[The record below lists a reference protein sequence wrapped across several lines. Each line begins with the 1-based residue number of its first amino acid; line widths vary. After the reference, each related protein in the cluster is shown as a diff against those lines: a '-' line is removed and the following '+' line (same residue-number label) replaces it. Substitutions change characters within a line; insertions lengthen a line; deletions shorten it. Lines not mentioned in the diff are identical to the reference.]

1 MSALS
6 TTTGH
11 DFWQRWAESQ
21 ADFTHCISRPPDL
34 GPACPSTRCVAVGRW
49 FATRSVYV
57 CKDAITPSAHDP
69 SSLWRVLVRGNLASI
84 GSHGQDPGP
93 RQSQPSDGSG
103 QPSSPAAPRPSPTE
117 AAPTSRR
124 RHTRWCSAGRKMKR
138 RRIYLTAQ
146 KAELARTR
154 KADWTFH
161 ASSCSVW
168 AAKQDLTVWCGAQ
181 SFARQASSH
190 RGRRGRTRIK

>member
-93 RQSQPSDGSG
+93 RQSQHSDGSG
-103 QPSSPAAPRPSPTE
+103 QPSSPAAPRPPKPRPPVVVGTRGGAVRAEDEAEEDIPDCTE
-117 AAPTSRR
+117 SRAGKDTKSR
-124 RHTRWCSAGRKMKR
+124 LDLPCELVLCLGCEARSHGLVRGTEFRSASVIASWTTRTDENK
-138 RRIYLTAQ
+138 II
-146 KAELARTR
+146 
-154 KADWTFH
+154 F
-161 ASSCSVW
+161 
-168 AAKQDLTVWCGAQ
+168 
-181 SFARQASSH
+181 
-190 RGRRGRTRIK
+190 